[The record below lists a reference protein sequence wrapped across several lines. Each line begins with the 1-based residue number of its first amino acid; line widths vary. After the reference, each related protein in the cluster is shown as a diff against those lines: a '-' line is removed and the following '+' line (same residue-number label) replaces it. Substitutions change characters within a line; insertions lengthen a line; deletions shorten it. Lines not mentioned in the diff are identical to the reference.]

1 MKPCAVWFLALALA
15 APAWAYMPPQAYIKM
30 RAAAELHVQVRVGTV
45 AAAAE
50 AFGDCPVTG
59 TVVRIFRDAAKA
71 LRPEQAIAFGV
82 PCQVRR
88 DAPVQVGGTAWHDL
102 GRLREAKVIE
112 AFLNRR
118 DGRYR
123 IADHGD
129 GVRLLDAPTA
139 TPRVTDQR

>member
-1 MKPCAVWFLALALA
+1 MKQCAVLCLALALA
-15 APAWAYMPPQAYIKM
+15 APARAYMPPQAYINM
-30 RAAAELHVQVRVGTV
+30 RAAAELHVQVQVGSV

-59 TVVRIFRDAAKA
+59 TVVRIFRDAAKV
-71 LRPEQAIAFGV
+71 LKPEQPITFGV

-88 DAPVQVGGTAWHDL
+88 DAPVQVGGTAWHDFD
-102 GRLREAKVIE
+102 RLREAKVIE
-112 AFLNRR
+112 VFLNRR

-123 IADHGD
+123 VADQGD
-129 GVRLLDAPTA
+129 GVRLLPAATE